1 MIDWFDLL
9 VVQWTL
15 KSLLKNHSLK
25 HQCGYYYPQII
36 TFLGDGLLRDPG
48 VGPGQTAVSVFRVLV
63 FGVAVIDFIAHD
75 VRVFYK

>member
-36 TFLGDGLLRDPG
+36 TFLTLDQGLECLG
-48 VGPGQTAVSVFRVLV
+48 F
-63 FGVAVIDFIAHD
+63 
-75 VRVFYK
+75 

>member
-25 HQCGYYYPQII
+25 HQYGYYYPQII
-36 TFLGDGLLRDPG
+36 TFLTLDQGLECLG
-48 VGPGQTAVSVFRVLV
+48 F
-63 FGVAVIDFIAHD
+63 
-75 VRVFYK
+75 